1 MRGVVTAAKAVLLG
15 VAFSLGTA
23 LHQAQAQ
30 PTEPL
35 KVVAT
40 FSILADMVQNVGGP
54 LVQVS
59 SLVGP
64 QADAHGFEPRP
75 RDVKAVAQAQVI
87 VANGL
92 GFETWLP
99 GLQQAAGFKGR
110 TVLASDGSL
119 LIQADASTQQGAGHA
134 HHDDHADDH
143 KHDDHKHDDHK
154 GEGHQDDGHKHDEHG
169 HDDRDDHAHDA
180 GHEGHDHGPIDPH
193 AWQDIRNGIHYVHT
207 IAKGLG
213 QADPANAQQYLR
225 RANEYV
231 QQLQTLDAD
240 LRAQLAKVPVQNR
253 KVISSHDAFAYFSKA
268 YGVQFIPVAGL
279 SGRSEASAKAVA
291 ELVDR
296 VRSEKIAGIFVES
309 GASSR
314 MVEQLARE
322 TGAKVGGE
330 LYSDALAAP
339 GKPADTYLGMMRWN
353 AEQLL
358 GVLQP

>member
-1 MRGVVTAAKAVLLG
+1 MRRVATAVKAVVLG
-15 VAFSLGTA
+15 ASLTLGTA
-23 LHQAQAQ
+23 VHQAQAQ
-30 PTEPL
+30 SAEPL

-40 FSILADMVQNVGGP
+40 FSILADMVKNVGGP

-99 GLQQAAGFKGR
+99 GLQQAAGFTGR

-119 LIQADASTQQGAGHA
+119 LIQADASTQQGAGHV
-134 HHDDHADDH
+134 HHDDQADDH
-143 KHDDHKHDDHK
+143 KHDDHKDH
-154 GEGHQDDGHKHDEHG
+154 GHLDDGHKHDEHG
-169 HDDRDDHAHDA
+169 HDEHDDHAHDA
-180 GHEGHDHGPIDPH
+180 GHEGHDHGPVDPH
-193 AWQDIRNGIHYVHT
+193 AWQDIRNGIHYVHA

-213 QADPANAQQYLR
+213 QADPDNAQQYLR
-225 RANEYV
+225 RANEYA
-231 QQLQTLDAD
+231 QQLLSLDAD
-240 LRAQLAKVPVQNR
+240 LRAQLAKVPMQNR
-253 KVISSHDAFAYFSKA
+253 KVISSHDAFAYFSQA

-279 SGRSEASAKAVA
+279 SGRSEASAKTVA

-296 VRSEKIAGIFVES
+296 VRGEKIAGIFVES